1 MIKETLF
8 KQTWWVSLAVVL
20 AGLQIL
26 FAVVVGMTTYSEA
39 SGMER
44 LVIISVWGGG
54 AELAILGA
62 QQRPRHR
69 RRGDALI
76 ALGVVPTVATGI
88 IAFWFPPLWLST
100 AGGLLVIWSSIRD
113 AVNPVGVPVS

>member
-20 AGLQIL
+20 AGLQIVL
-26 FAVVVGMTTYSEA
+26 AIGIGLDSEA
-39 SGMER
+39 TAIER
-44 LVIISVWGGG
+44 VVFFSVWGAG
-54 AELAILGA
+54 AALVVLGT
-62 QQRPRHR
+62 QQRPGHR

-76 ALGVVPTVATGI
+76 ALGVVPAVLTGI

-100 AGGLLVIWSSIRD
+100 AAGLLVIWSSIRD
-113 AVNPVGVPVS
+113 AMNPVGVPIS